1 MSFGIIS
8 HACSIIEQISS
19 NHFERKKCQ
28 LFGNFND
35 SRDEAKGS
43 LLDLRKKLLPTLP
56 KSIYILSLNTTT
68 HFLSSSFLLHEDVSL
83 FSFQFEILQY
93 FHVMSKNCGIV
104 CKNNCSNLTLS
115 NFIDGSC
122 CQSNARFWFC
132 APSWSES

>member
-68 HFLSSSFLLHEDVSL
+68 HFRFSSFLLYKDVSL
-83 FSFQFEILQY
+83 FRLNWKSSY
-93 FHVMSKNCGIV
+93 VYCHVLSKSCGVVRKIMR
-104 CKNNCSNLTLS
+104 SNLTLC

-122 CQSNARFWFC
+122 CQGWLC
-132 APSWSES
+132 APS